1 MDVRQVAQCLQGVED
16 LVLVDD
22 DTFQG
27 TLRVKMGP
35 ASFAFGGEVRV
46 VRRDRETLTAT
57 LSAQALDRGAG
68 GGFKCELTMRI
79 LQETATLAAQGGLP
93 RNQGGLPR
101 NQGGLPR
108 NQGGEPRN
116 QGGEPPDQVES
127 ARAAA
132 GHSQLTIALTT
143 DFLGRLGQL
152 GRPLI
157 KRKITT
163 MLSDFAGQVHARC
176 AALPEV
182 TAAGGL

>member
-79 LQETATLAAQGGLP
+79 LQETAALAAQGGLP

-101 NQGGLPR
+101 NQGGL
-108 NQGGEPRN
+108 
-116 QGGEPPDQVES
+116 PPDQVES

-163 MLSDFAGQVHARC
+163 MLSDFAAQVQARC
-176 AALPEV
+176 AAPAVV

>member
-93 RNQGGLPR
+93 RS
-101 NQGGLPR
+101 QGGLPR
-108 NQGGEPRN
+108 NQGGEP
-116 QGGEPPDQVES
+116 PDQGES

-163 MLSDFAGQVHARC
+163 MLSDFAAQVQARC
-176 AALPEV
+176 AALPVV

>member
-27 TLRVKMGP
+27 TLTVKMGP

-101 NQGGLPR
+101 NQGG
-108 NQGGEPRN
+108 EPRN
-116 QGGEPPDQVES
+116 QGGEPPDQVGS

-163 MLSDFAGQVHARC
+163 MLSDFAAQVQVRC
-176 AALPEV
+176 AALPV
-182 TAAGGL
+182 ATAAGGL

>member
-79 LQETATLAAQGGLP
+79 LQETAALAAQGRL
-93 RNQGGLPR
+93 
-101 NQGGLPR
+101 
-108 NQGGEPRN
+108 PRN

-163 MLSDFAGQVHARC
+163 MLSDFAGQVQARC
-176 AALPEV
+176 AALPVV

>member
-1 MDVRQVAQCLQGVED
+1 MQFSEAFVLPCAPARLWELLLDVRQVAQCLQGVED

-46 VRRDRETLTAT
+46 VRRDRETFTAT

-79 LQETATLAAQGGLP
+79 LQETAALAAQGELP

-101 NQGGLPR
+101 NQAP
-108 NQGGEPRN
+108 
-116 QGGEPPDQVES
+116 
-127 ARAAA
+127 
-132 GHSQLTIALTT
+132 TT
-143 DFLGRLGQL
+143 T
-152 GRPLI
+152 P
-157 KRKITT
+157 
-163 MLSDFAGQVHARC
+163 S
-176 AALPEV
+176 
-182 TAAGGL
+182 